1 MTKEKIEENIDNLY
15 IERDKHISSGIREMK
30 KLGNLGVYYAR
41 QKDESLTLYVL
52 DSMETEKE
60 YASSHNIPQFV
71 KVIDEQI
78 DRIEAI
84 KDTW

>member
-1 MTKEKIEENIDNLY
+1 MKKEKIEENIDNLY
-15 IERDKHISSGIREMK
+15 KERDKHISSGIREMK

-41 QKDESLTLYVL
+41 QKDESVTLYVL

-60 YASSHNIPQFV
+60 YAKSHNIPQFV